1 MGGQRVVDRIPFS
14 LQGREGLGFFASV
27 NLGLDAGSFLVLSLA
42 GRKLIGTH
50 VVAPLR
56 ESTLLTRIALG
67 ELGGQWRQGLK
78 FLTIQGYLLWLT
90 QQRLSHMKDNYHG
103 SPFNE
108 ISGFSHGLDFGYTV
122 PFGSLGNR

>member
-1 MGGQRVVDRIPFS
+1 MVDRIPFR

-56 ESTLLTRIALG
+56 ESIRLATIAPG
-67 ELGGQWRQGLK
+67 ELGGQ
-78 FLTIQGYLLWLT
+78 
-90 QQRLSHMKDNYHG
+90 
-103 SPFNE
+103 
-108 ISGFSHGLDFGYTV
+108 
-122 PFGSLGNR
+122 